1 LSKIIIIGLG
11 PGNPEYLTREALR
24 CLVSGHPVFFRTMH
38 HPSARFMAGKTAE
51 CKSFDSI
58 YEKGE
63 NFNSVYRLITE
74 RLMRAAKMR
83 GTICYAV
90 PGHPLVG
97 EATVERLM
105 TEAPRRGIK
114 VRIVEGLS
122 FLEPVLT
129 CLEIDMLDGVTVI
142 DALSINNLKEPV
154 KNHLV
159 IAQVYNRTQVSRV
172 KLALLELYPADY
184 PVKIVREAGTPG
196 QRVLNIFLGNL
207 DRAKGFN
214 HLTTVYLPP
223 YKGKTTGDLVEVMSR
238 LRSQSGCPWDKKQD
252 HNSLRQ
258 YLVEEAYEVVA
269 AIDRGS
275 DGELM
280 EELGDV
286 LLQVVFHS
294 QIAKEENRFDY
305 YMVVNAIV
313 AKLIRRHPHVF
324 GDDFAENPDQVKVLW
339 EQIKVNERS
348 NEKPAKRI
356 EVDQGLPALLKA
368 YKLQK
373 KAAEMGFDWPTVVGP
388 LDKARE
394 ELAELEEACRSGE
407 SLAIEE
413 ELGDFLFTI
422 VNMARFLKVNP
433 ELALGKTIT
442 KFYKRFGYV
451 LEKVDESGKPIS
463 DFSLEELDKWW
474 EDAKKIRKKRK

>member
-1 LSKIIIIGLG
+1 MSKIIIVGLG
-11 PGNPEYLTREALR
+11 PGNPGSLTREAMRYLN
-24 CLVSGHPVFFRTMH
+24 SGLPVFFRTMR
-38 HPSARFMAGKTAE
+38 HPSARFLAGKSLN
-51 CKSFDSI
+51 CRSFDHL

-63 NFNSVYRLITE
+63 SFNSVYGLITGRLI
-74 RLMRAAKMR
+74 RSAKRR

-97 EATVERLM
+97 EATVERLRL
-105 TEAPRRGIK
+105 EAPRRGVK
-114 VRIVEGLS
+114 VEVVEGLS
-122 FLEPVLT
+122 FIEPILT
-129 CLEIDMLDGVTVI
+129 CLKLDLLDGATVL
-142 DALSINNLKEPV
+142 DALALDGLKEPV
-154 KNHLV
+154 KNHL
-159 IAQVYNRTQVSRV
+159 ILAQVYSRTLASRA
-172 KLALLELYPADY
+172 KLALMELYPADY
-184 PVKIVREAGTPG
+184 PVKIVKAAGMPG
-196 QRVLNIFLGNL
+196 QQVINTTLCAL
-207 DRAKGFN
+207 DRTGDFN
-214 HLTTVYLPP
+214 HLTTVCLPP
-223 YKGKTTGDLVEVMSR
+223 FEGKITGDLLEVMSR
-238 LRSQSGCPWDKKQD
+238 LRSEDGCPWDKKQD
-252 HNSLRQ
+252 HQSLRQ

-269 AIDRGS
+269 AIDSGN
-275 DGELM
+275 DEELM

-305 YMVVNAIV
+305 YGVVNSIV

-324 GDDFAENPDQVKVLW
+324 GEGFAENPAQVKILW

-373 KAAEMGFDWPTVVGP
+373 KASDMGFDWPTVIGP

-407 SLAIEE
+407 YSAVEE
-413 ELGDFLFTI
+413 ELGDFLFTV
-422 VNMARFLKVNP
+422 VNLARFLKVNP

-442 KFYKRFGYV
+442 KFIERFSFV
-451 LEKVDESGKPIS
+451 LEKVDESGKSIS
-463 DFSLEELDKWW
+463 EFSLEELDKWW
-474 EDAKKIRKKRK
+474 EDAKKIRKKPK